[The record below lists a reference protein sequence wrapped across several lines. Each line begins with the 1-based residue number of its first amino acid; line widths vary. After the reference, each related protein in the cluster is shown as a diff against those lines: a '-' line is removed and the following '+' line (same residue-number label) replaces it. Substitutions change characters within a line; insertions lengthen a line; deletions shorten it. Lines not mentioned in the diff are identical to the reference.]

1 MTPCSATP
9 TCTARKASGSTPA
22 PRPSPA
28 AGPTTSTKSTT
39 VRTCISRRRPR
50 NHPHP
55 EVPKLFRSRRR
66 AIGLALLMVLPLVL
80 AACSATGGKK
90 AAQGGSSV
98 AAGHANPPHYT
109 VAMIT
114 HAAPGDT
121 FWDIIRH
128 GALAAAAKDNVT
140 LKYSSDPD
148 PTKQA
153 ALITDAINSKVAG
166 IAVTDPNPA
175 ALCPTIQKA
184 RAAGIP
190 VVMINAGVSN
200 WQQCGGLE
208 YFGQDE
214 SIAGVAAG
222 AKNVLCVLQTQG
234 QVQLE
239 ARCAGVKQGLGSEG
253 TMTKLYVNG
262 TDNAAMLSTMTSQ
275 LTRDKTIDAVI
286 TLGAPVALVA
296 IQAIQ
301 SANSSAK
308 LYTFDT
314 NAAEIA
320 KIKSGAVQWAV
331 DQQPYL
337 QGYESVDSLWLY
349 LTNANVLGGGR
360 TVLTGPLFIAA
371 RNVAKVAQYAAQ
383 GNR

>member
-1 MTPCSATP
+1 M
-9 TCTARKASGSTPA
+9 
-22 PRPSPA
+22 
-28 AGPTTSTKSTT
+28 
-39 VRTCISRRRPR
+39 
-50 NHPHP
+50 
-55 EVPKLFRSRRR
+55 FRSRRR
-66 AIGLALLMVLPLVL
+66 AIAIALLMVLPLVL

-90 AAQGGSSV
+90 AAEAAAGGGTAV
-98 AAGHANPPHYT
+98 AAGHANTPHYT
-109 VAMIT
+109 IAMIT

-128 GALAAAAKDNVT
+128 GALAASAKDNVT

-153 ALITDAINSKVAG
+153 ALIQDAINSKVAG

-175 ALCPTIQKA
+175 AICPAIQKA
-184 RAAGIP
+184 KSAGIP
-190 VVMINAGVSN
+190 VVMFNAGVGN
-200 WQQCGGLE
+200 WQQCGGMS

-214 SIAGVAAG
+214 TIAGEAAGKRLAAAG
-222 AKNVLCVLQTQG
+222 AKHVLCVLQATG

-239 ARCAGVKQGLGSEG
+239 ARCAGVQNGLGSEG
-253 TMTKLYVNG
+253 SMTKVYVNG
-262 TDNAAMLSTMTSQ
+262 TDNAAMLSSMTAK
-275 LTRDKTIDAVI
+275 LTQDKSIDAVI

-296 IQAIQ
+296 IQALG
-301 SANSSAK
+301 SSHSTSK

-314 NAAEIA
+314 NAALIA

-349 LTNANVLGGGR
+349 LTNANVLGGGV
-360 TVLTGPLFIAA
+360 TVLTGPAFIDAT
-371 RNVAKVAQYAAQ
+371 NVAKVAQYAQA

>member
-1 MTPCSATP
+1 M
-9 TCTARKASGSTPA
+9 
-22 PRPSPA
+22 
-28 AGPTTSTKSTT
+28 
-39 VRTCISRRRPR
+39 
-50 NHPHP
+50 
-55 EVPKLFRSRRR
+55 FRSRRR
-66 AIGLALLMVLPLVL
+66 AIGIALLLILPLIL
-80 AACSATGGKK
+80 AACSTTGGKK

-98 AAGHANPPHYT
+98 AAGHANTQQYT

-128 GALAAAAKDNVT
+128 GALAAAAKDNIT

-153 ALITDAINSKVAG
+153 ALIQDAINSKVAG

-175 ALCPTIQKA
+175 AICPTIQKA
-184 RAAGIP
+184 VSAGIP
-190 VVMINAGVSN
+190 VVMFNAGVAN
-200 WQQCGGLE
+200 WQQCGGMS

-214 SIAGVAAG
+214 SIAGLAAGKRLAQAG
-222 AKNVLCVLQTQG
+222 AKHVLCVLQATG

-239 ARCAGVKQGLGSEG
+239 ARCAGVAKGLGSEG
-253 TMTKLYVNG
+253 TMTKVYVNG
-262 TDNAAMLSTMTSQ
+262 TDNSAMLSSMTAK
-275 LTRDKTIDAVI
+275 LTQDKTIDAVI

-296 IQAIQ
+296 IQSIN
-301 SANSSAK
+301 SAHSTAK

-314 NAAEIA
+314 NAALIA

-337 QGYESVDSLWLY
+337 QGYLSVDSLWLY
-349 LTNANVLGGGR
+349 LTNGNIIGGGV
-360 TVLTGPLFIAA
+360 TVLTGPAFIDAS
-371 RNVAKVAQYAAQ
+371 NVAKVSQYALA